1 MSDYTHIPSSDDD
14 TSSHKDDQT
23 ESGNLLE
30 SGHSHQ
36 NGQRPIW
43 PYDRRKCL
51 IYAIILAFVF
61 LLSLNII
68 LATSLYLKTRDS
80 GNRYSKSHLNPVE
93 TTYFTTDNDC
103 ARRLSAYTP
112 AYDAIEYVET
122 ELYDAFGGDEYI
134 GRPTEQTEKAWRELW
149 QHEAVLVEDWA
160 MPILNRT
167 KTDLK
172 SYEYIQTFESFGY
185 AAWLKLYHQL
195 ACLDLIRQY
204 TWLITDNFPTELI
217 PEELKKSP
225 EENRMHVDQCIDTL
239 RMSLMCLGDTTPMM
253 ITKDR
258 DIKSGYRGDLNGHSK
273 CRNFS
278 KLLEWTKDHGIEHWA
293 TDSDFHNHGDRS

>member
-43 PYDRRKCL
+43 PYDRRKSL

-80 GNRYSKSHLNPVE
+80 GNRYSKSHRMFSEWHYIPPLDLIYLVNPVE

-103 ARRLSAYTP
+103 ARRLSAYSTFLCFSISICRLNHSQINQLRSSSRVQHFSILTAP

-149 QHEAVLVEDWA
+149 Q
-160 MPILNRT
+160 RT
-167 KTDLK
+167 R
-172 SYEYIQTFESFGY
+172 F
-185 AAWLKLYHQL
+185 
-195 ACLDLIRQY
+195 
-204 TWLITDNFPTELI
+204 
-217 PEELKKSP
+217 SP
-225 EENRMHVDQCIDTL
+225 
-239 RMSLMCLGDTTPMM
+239 
-253 ITKDR
+253 
-258 DIKSGYRGDLNGHSK
+258 
-273 CRNFS
+273 
-278 KLLEWTKDHGIEHWA
+278 
-293 TDSDFHNHGDRS
+293 